1 MLLRDNKVLKRRVIR
16 SYEESK
22 RSSEGRRMSLK
33 GDKGWLEEAASKGDA
48 SIQGVEFL
56 RRTRIEVLI
65 KGIMSYTGSQDKT
78 VIRKGE
84 IYGFKR
90 DVDFAD
96 VERSFKREEASGRE
110 YVGIG

>member
-1 MLLRDNKVLKRRVIR
+1 
-16 SYEESK
+16 
-22 RSSEGRRMSLK
+22 
-33 GDKGWLEEAASKGDA
+33 
-48 SIQGVEFL
+48 
-56 RRTRIEVLI
+56 
-65 KGIMSYTGSQDKT
+65 MSYTGSQDRT